1 MMKLKRLGLIW
12 FAMCCGCASAL
23 AGSIAF
29 DVSLYDLA
37 DKETIARL
45 REIEAATRKA
55 VDELPEVPGDGRTDN
70 GLIGL
75 QRERNRQMAQLV
87 APLEPV
93 VRDQFVAVPGRME
106 TRTRDSLNYSLST
119 KGDNLLFRRH
129 DGFLSITGTYQ
140 FEYLGFKVGGG
151 PIFWTSGPNAFTT
164 AGNAGH
170 EMVIIVQAEMKY

>member
-29 DVSLYDLA
+29 DVALYDLA

-55 VDELPEVPGDGRTDN
+55 VAELPEVPSDGRTDN
-70 GLIGL
+70 GLVGL
-75 QRERNRQMAQLV
+75 QREQNRQLAQLV
-87 APLEPV
+87 APLAPV
-93 VRDQFVAVPGRME
+93 VRDSFATVPGRME

-119 KGDNLLFRRH
+119 KGDNVLFGRH

-140 FEYLGFKVGGG
+140 FEYLVFKAWGG
-151 PIFWTSGPNAFTT
+151 PMLWTSGPNAFTF

-170 EMVIIVQAEMKY
+170 EVVIIVEAEMKY